1 MATPKAI
8 TYRYVTYALKLRSGD
23 TLYEVQQVGGNRTAT
38 SLGEFETKT
47 KAKAAIAAAKKL
59 EVVSVTQLDV

>member
-8 TYRYVTYALKLRSGD
+8 TYRYVTYALKLRGGD
-23 TLYEVQQVGGNRTAT
+23 TLYEVQQVGGGKPAT
-38 SLGEFETKT
+38 SLGTFETKT
-47 KAKAAIAAAKKL
+47 KAKASITDAKKL